1 MGVGCN
7 AENKFL
13 EVHLKAEK
21 LYQKLRRVY
30 YENKG
35 FDLMGAPW
43 HIDDANG
50 YAHIDTVAQNGLFGV
65 MLTTWH
71 RMDYRTPNILN
82 FARYFGCAMAT
93 WSSILE
99 KGR

>member
-1 MGVGCN
+1 
-7 AENKFL
+7 
-13 EVHLKAEK
+13 
-21 LYQKLRRVY
+21 
-30 YENKG
+30 
-35 FDLMGAPW
+35 MGAPW

-93 WSSILE
+93 WSSISDTQFEFATLLRKLTWE
-99 KGR
+99 TVTYEETGYLKNQITLGTERNI